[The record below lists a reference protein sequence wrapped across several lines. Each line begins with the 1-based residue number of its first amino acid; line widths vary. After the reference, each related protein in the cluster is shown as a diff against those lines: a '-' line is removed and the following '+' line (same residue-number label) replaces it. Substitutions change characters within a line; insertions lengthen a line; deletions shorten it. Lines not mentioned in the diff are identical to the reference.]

1 MLNQRYAAGERAQR
15 AGSEATE
22 GRRPEPRRR
31 PPGRSRTWFSRPEL
45 VFDSGDPRRWSV
57 AVAVALL
64 DNNTNKVSAAKRE
77 GRSLRYELRDG
88 LHRVTADERVQKC
101 GRCRVA
107 PLVEGRLTPNGAYFS
122 GIASCGRIWLCPVCA
137 AKVSARRAEEVSAV
151 LAAHLAAKRGGEFL
165 TLTLPHQAGDRLEK
179 TRRLAADGWK
189 RVQQGRG
196 WLALKTSL
204 GIVGTI
210 RALEVTV
217 GKNGWHPHVH
227 VIILTAR
234 PLVAAEREALR
245 SHAFAAWR
253 TVVVRAGQAAP
264 LPAHT
269 TIQPVTTAKIGEYA
283 TKFGA
288 ALELTHG
295 QTKTARGEHRTPFE
309 MLRDFLSTGDE
320 ADLLLWQ
327 EWERG
332 MRGAKQLTW
341 SRGLKARY
349 AVEEK
354 SDEALAAEEVGGD
367 VVVTITPTQWRA
379 LVRLGLRV
387 RLLEALE
394 DGGERA
400 AEAMLA
406 SLPP

>member
-1 MLNQRYAAGERAQR
+1 
-15 AGSEATE
+15 
-22 GRRPEPRRR
+22 
-31 PPGRSRTWFSRPEL
+31 
-45 VFDSGDPRRWSV
+45 
-57 AVAVALL
+57 
-64 DNNTNKVSAAKRE
+64 
-77 GRSLRYELRDG
+77 
-88 LHRVTADERVQKC
+88 
-101 GRCRVA
+101 
-107 PLVEGRLTPNGAYFS
+107 
-122 GIASCGRIWLCPVCA
+122 
-137 AKVSARRAEEVSAV
+137 
-151 LAAHLAAKRGGEFL
+151 
-165 TLTLPHQAGDRLEK
+165 
-179 TRRLAADGWK
+179 
-189 RVQQGRG
+189 
-196 WLALKTSL
+196 
-204 GIVGTI
+204 
-210 RALEVTV
+210 
-217 GKNGWHPHVH
+217 
-227 VIILTAR
+227 
-234 PLVAAEREALR
+234 
-245 SHAFAAWR
+245 
-253 TVVVRAGQAAP
+253 
-264 LPAHT
+264 
-269 TIQPVTTAKIGEYA
+269 
-283 TKFGA
+283 
-288 ALELTHG
+288 
-295 QTKTARGEHRTPFE
+295 